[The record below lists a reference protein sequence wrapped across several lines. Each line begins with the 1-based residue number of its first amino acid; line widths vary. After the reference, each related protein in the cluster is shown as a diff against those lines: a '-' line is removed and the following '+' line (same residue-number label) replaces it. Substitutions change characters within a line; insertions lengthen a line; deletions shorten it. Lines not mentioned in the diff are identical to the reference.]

1 MKITETL
8 TIRPQDTVFQALQ
21 QLDQNGQGI
30 LLMLD
35 AGGQLIQT
43 VTDGDIR
50 RLILAGHSTDST
62 LTNLPSATPLTVQ
75 HPYRADKVLAL
86 MNKFLIN
93 QIPVLD
99 GQGRPVELLHRQEV
113 DSQIQIL
120 LSTPHLSTFEKE
132 FVDEAFRTNWIAP
145 IGPNVDAF
153 EEEIANYVGSKGA
166 AAVSSGTAAIH
177 LSLILAGVQSGDV
190 VFCSTLTFVASANP
204 ILYLGAKPVFI
215 DSEPESWNMSPS
227 ALRAALAAAARKNA
241 LPKAVVVVN
250 LYGQSADYDPICA
263 ACAEY
268 GVVVVEDAAES
279 LGATYKGKASGT
291 IGRLGVY
298 SFNGNK
304 IITTSGGGMI
314 VADDLEL
321 LQRARFLATQARDPA
336 PYYQHSVVGFNYRMS
351 NVLAGIGRGQLRV
364 IEERVASRQAVF
376 RRYMERL
383 HDVPGL
389 SWMPD
394 APFGRSTHWLSTGLI
409 DPAVSRLDPTEL
421 IKQLAAQKI
430 EARRLWK
437 PLHAQPLFAG
447 CDYYTHDMGESVSD
461 RLFETGICLPSG
473 SNMAP
478 EQQDR
483 AIEALRDAMLASSA
497 RREGGAG
504 T

>member
-1 MKITETL
+1 MEITDL
-8 TIRPQDTVFQALQ
+8 LIIQPHATVFQALEK
-21 QLDQNGQGI
+21 LDRNGQGI

-35 AGGQLIQT
+35 AAGRLIQT

-50 RLILAGHSTDST
+50 RLLLAGRTTTST
-62 LTNLPSATPLTVQ
+62 LAGLPTTSPRTVQ
-75 HPYRADKVLAL
+75 RPYRADKVLAL

-99 GQGRPVELLHRQEV
+99 EQGRPVELLHRQEV

-120 LSTPHLSTFEKE
+120 LSTPHLSTLEKE

-145 IGPNVDAF
+145 VGPNIDAF
-153 EEEIANYVGSKGA
+153 EQEIANYVGAKGA

-177 LSLILAGVQSGDV
+177 LALILAGVKPGDV
-190 VFCSTLTFVASANP
+190 VFCSSLTFVASANP
-204 ILYLGAKPVFI
+204 ILYLGANPVFI
-215 DSEPESWNMSPS
+215 DSEPESWNMSPT
-227 ALRAALAAAARKNA
+227 ALHTALADAARKNA
-241 LPKAVVVVN
+241 LPRAVVVVN

-268 GVVVVEDAAES
+268 GVAVVEDAAES

-291 IGRLGVY
+291 FGRLGIF

-304 IITTSGGGMI
+304 IITTSGGGML
-314 VADDLEL
+314 VSDNVEL
-321 LQRARFLATQARDPA
+321 LQRARYLATQARDPA

-364 IEERVASRQAVF
+364 IDERVAARQAVF
-376 RRYMERL
+376 RRYVEQLRG
-383 HDVPGL
+383 VPGL
-389 SWMPD
+389 TWMPD

-409 DPAVSRLDPTEL
+409 DPAVCSLTSAAL
-421 IKQLAAQKI
+421 IKLLADHKI
-430 EARRLWK
+430 EARRIWK
-437 PLHAQPLFAG
+437 PLHRQPLFAE
-447 CDYYTHDMGESVSD
+447 CPYYTHAPGDSVSD

-473 SNMAP
+473 SNLSQ

-483 AIEALRDAMLASSA
+483 AIEVLHEAMMSPATP
-497 RREGGAG
+497 RQGGAQV
-504 T
+504 

>member
-1 MKITETL
+1 MEITETL
-8 TIRPQDTVFQALQ
+8 TIRPQDTVFHALQ

-35 AGGQLIQT
+35 ADGRLIQT

-50 RLILAGHSTDST
+50 RLLLAGHSTSVT
-62 LTNLPSATPLTVQ
+62 LEKLPSAAPLTVLR
-75 HPYRADKVLAL
+75 PYRADKVLAM
-86 MNKFLIN
+86 MNRFLIN
-93 QIPVLD
+93 QVPVLD
-99 GQGRPVELLHRQEV
+99 EQGRPVELLHRQEV
-113 DSQIQIL
+113 DTHLQIL

-145 IGPNVDAF
+145 VGPNVDAF
-153 EEEIANYVGSKGA
+153 EQEIADYVGAKSA

-177 LSLILAGVQSGDV
+177 LSLILAGVQPGDV

-227 ALRAALAAAARKNA
+227 ALRTALEASARKNA
-241 LPKAVVVVN
+241 LPRAVVVVN

-263 ACAEY
+263 ACDEY
-268 GVVVVEDAAES
+268 GVAVIEDAAES

-291 IGRLGVY
+291 IGKLGIY

-314 VADDLEL
+314 VGNDPEL

-336 PYYQHSVVGFNYRMS
+336 PHYQHSTVGFNYRMS

-364 IEERVASRQAVF
+364 IEERVASRRAVF
-376 RRYMERL
+376 QRYAEQLR
-383 HDVPGL
+383 DVPGL

-394 APFGRSTHWLSTGLI
+394 APFGRSTHWLSTALI
-409 DPAVSRLDPTEL
+409 DPAVCSLDSAEL

-430 EARRLWK
+430 EARRIWK
-437 PLHAQPLFAG
+437 PLHLQPLFADCG
-447 CDYYTHDMGESVSD
+447 YYTHNGGKSVAD

-473 SNMAP
+473 SNMSL

-483 AIEALRDAMLASSA
+483 AIDALRAGLLSASSQQG
-497 RREGGAG
+497 RGGS
-504 T
+504 

>member
-1 MKITETL
+1 MEITDIL
-8 TIRPQDTVFQALQ
+8 TIRPQDTVFHALR
-21 QLDQNGQGI
+21 QLDHNGQGI

-35 AGGQLIQT
+35 ADSRLIQT

-50 RLILAGHSTDST
+50 RMLLAGHSTDST
-62 LTNLPSATPLTVQ
+62 LSNLPVASPLTVSR
-75 HPYRADKVLAL
+75 PYRADKVLAL

-93 QIPVLD
+93 QVPVLD
-99 GQGRPVELLHRQEV
+99 EQGRPVELLHRQEL

-120 LSTPHLSTFEKE
+120 LSTPHLSSFEKE
-132 FVDEAFRTNWIAP
+132 FVDEAFRTNWVAP

-153 EEEIANYVGSKGA
+153 EQEIANYVGAKGA

-177 LSLILAGVQSGDV
+177 LSLILAGVQPGDV

-215 DSEPESWNMSPS
+215 DSEPDSWNMSPS
-227 ALRAALAAAARKNA
+227 ALRTALAAAARKNA
-241 LPKAVVVVN
+241 LPRAVVVVN

-268 GVVVVEDAAES
+268 GVAVVEDAAES

-291 IGRLGVY
+291 IGKLGIF

-336 PYYQHSVVGFNYRMS
+336 PYYQHSVIGFNYRMS

-376 RRYMERL
+376 RRYVEQLR
-383 HDVPGL
+383 DVPGL
-389 SWMPD
+389 TWMPD
-394 APFGRSTHWLSTGLI
+394 APFGRNTHWLSTGLI
-409 DPAVSRLDPTEL
+409 DPSVCHLGTAEL
-421 IKQLAAQKI
+421 ITQLAAQKI
-430 EARRLWK
+430 EARRIWK
-437 PLHAQPLFAG
+437 PLHLQPLFAG
-447 CDYYTHDMGESVSD
+447 CDYYTHDGGESVSD
-461 RLFETGICLPSG
+461 RLFNTGICLPSG
-473 SNMAP
+473 SNMSP

-483 AIEALRDAMLASSA
+483 AIEVLRNALLAPSA
-497 RREGGAG
+497 RASVG
-504 T
+504 TRT